1 MNAFVIGVTVIYM
14 LALVSIVAWVV
25 KKNAESD
32 AKYERDLDEIYG
44 RKR

>member
-1 MNAFVIGVTVIYM
+1 METFVYIVLAVMVACQIGI
-14 LALVSIVAWVV
+14 IIWVA

>member
-1 MNAFVIGVTVIYM
+1 MVTFIYVVLAIYVIAIC
-14 LALVSIVAWVV
+14 SIIVWVV
-25 KKNAESD
+25 NKNAESD

>member
-1 MNAFVIGVTVIYM
+1 METFLYVALAIMVACQIGI
-14 LALVSIVAWVV
+14 IIWVA

-32 AKYERDLDEIYG
+32 AKYERDLDEIYR

>member
-1 MNAFVIGVTVIYM
+1 METFIYAVIGLY
-14 LALVSIVAWVV
+14 IVAISGIIAWVV
-25 KKNAESD
+25 NKNAESD